1 MNKYWVYYDYLN
13 YDHPFIYQS
22 FGCLRRKRFNTFDD
36 AKSFIKQLDLK
47 KLRTRG
53 PDDVSFYYLS
63 ASIKAEGKFFHIVKG
78 RYFNEFC
85 KYILKLK

>member
-13 YDHPFIYQS
+13 YNHPFIYES

-47 KLRTRG
+47 KLRTRRS
-53 PDDVSFYYLS
+53 DDVSFIIFQHLL
-63 ASIKAEGKFFHIVKG
+63 KPKVDFFT
-78 RYFNEFC
+78 
-85 KYILKLK
+85 L